1 MKNLIILT
9 TIVLAL
15 LTLTGCGG
23 GNQAQQA
30 APNQADNGGQQV
42 QGNQQAN
49 TPAPMRRN
57 GPADTGATT
66 QIVPQNSNID
76 FKKMTD
82 DQIDQKYDQL
92 KKSNSTTAIRF
103 GLQAWASRFQKLP
116 VKNPLTTHGQEELCK
131 EIGIKLLLKALYPF
145 RGKILRRIPL
155 QFRRKVLHKALQ
167 KCRVLSCSRR
177 NSLLAS
183 SL

>member
-23 GNQAQQA
+23 NQAQQA
-30 APNQADNGGQQV
+30 APNQGDNGGQQV
-42 QGNQQAN
+42 QGNQQAI

-66 QIVPQNSNID
+66 QIVPQKFNID

-92 KKSNSTTAIRF
+92 KKSNSTTASLWT
-103 GLQAWASRFQKLP
+103 GLGLAFRSR
-116 VKNPLTTHGQEELCK
+116 C
-131 EIGIKLLLKALYPF
+131 
-145 RGKILRRIPL
+145 
-155 QFRRKVLHKALQ
+155 
-167 KCRVLSCSRR
+167 
-177 NSLLAS
+177 
-183 SL
+183 